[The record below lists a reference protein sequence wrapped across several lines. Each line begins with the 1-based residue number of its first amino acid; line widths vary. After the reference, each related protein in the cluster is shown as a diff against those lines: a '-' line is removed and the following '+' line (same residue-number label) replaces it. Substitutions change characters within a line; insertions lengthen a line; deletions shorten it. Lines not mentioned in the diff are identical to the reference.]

1 MNVSYCI
8 LPIALALTGAA
19 IAQPASTVGGSTPA
33 CQTQAADVERRME
46 VARSKGQML
55 LRAQLAAQLATL
67 QTGCQP
73 VSPDQSRTAN
83 IQRLESE
90 IQALK
95 ADLKTAEEQLQKLKS
110 QATR

>member
-8 LPIALALTGAA
+8 LAIALALAGSA
-19 IAQPASTVGGSTPA
+19 IAQTTSTLGNHAA
-33 CQTQAADVERRME
+33 CQTQTADIERRMD

-55 LRAQLAAQLATL
+55 LRAQLADQLATL
-67 QTGCQP
+67 QAGCQP
-73 VSPDQSRTAN
+73 LSPDQSRAAN

-95 ADLKTAEEQLQKLKS
+95 TDLEVAEEQLRKLK
-110 QATR
+110 AEVNR

>member
-8 LPIALALTGAA
+8 LAIALALTGSA
-19 IAQPASTVGGSTPA
+19 IAQTTSTPGSHAA
-33 CQTQAADVERRME
+33 CQTQTADIERRMD

-55 LRAQLAAQLATL
+55 LRAQLADQLATL
-67 QTGCQP
+67 QAGCQP
-73 VSPDQSRTAN
+73 LSPDQSRAAN

-95 ADLKTAEEQLQKLKS
+95 TDLEVAEEQLRKLK
-110 QATR
+110 AEVNR

>member
-8 LPIALALTGAA
+8 LAIALALTGAA
-19 IAQPASTVGGSTPA
+19 IAQTTSTPGNHAA
-33 CQTQAADVERRME
+33 CQTQTADIERRMD

-55 LRAQLAAQLATL
+55 LRAQLADQLATL
-67 QTGCQP
+67 QAGCQP
-73 VSPDQSRTAN
+73 LSPDQSRAAN

-95 ADLKTAEEQLQKLKS
+95 TDLEVAEVQLRKLK
-110 QATR
+110 AEVNR

>member
-8 LPIALALTGAA
+8 LAIALALTGAA
-19 IAQPASTVGGSTPA
+19 IAQPTSTVGNNTA
-33 CQTQAADVERRME
+33 CQTQTADIERRMD

-55 LRAQLAAQLATL
+55 LRAQLADQLATL
-67 QTGCQP
+67 QAGCQP
-73 VSPDQSRTAN
+73 LSPDQSRAAN

-95 ADLKTAEEQLQKLKS
+95 TDLEVAEEQLRKLK
-110 QATR
+110 AEVNR

>member
-8 LPIALALTGAA
+8 LAIALALAGSA
-19 IAQPASTVGGSTPA
+19 IAQTTSTPGNHAA
-33 CQTQAADVERRME
+33 CHTQTADIERRMD

-55 LRAQLAAQLATL
+55 LRAQLADQLATL
-67 QTGCQP
+67 QAGCQP
-73 VSPDQSRTAN
+73 LSPDQSRAAN

-95 ADLKTAEEQLQKLKS
+95 TDLEVAEVQLRKLK
-110 QATR
+110 AEVNR

>member
-8 LPIALALTGAA
+8 LAIALALAGSA
-19 IAQPASTVGGSTPA
+19 IAQTTSTPGNHAA
-33 CQTQAADVERRME
+33 CHTQTADIGRRMD

-55 LRAQLAAQLATL
+55 LRAQLADQLATL
-67 QTGCQP
+67 QAGCQP
-73 VSPDQSRTAN
+73 LSPDQSRAAN

-95 ADLKTAEEQLQKLKS
+95 TDLEVAEVQLRKLK
-110 QATR
+110 AEVNR